1 MDIDGAIQAHTDWKV
16 RLLNLA
22 HGTTTEKIDL
32 QTLGTDNLCVL
43 GRWLHGD
50 GQKHR
55 DDAKFAKLV
64 ETHAA
69 FHKCAATIGTLI
81 AEGNAGAAENQL
93 TSVGSEFNRLSFR
106 VTAFLKDMDSRHLA

>member
-1 MDIDGAIQAHTDWKV
+1 MDIDGAIQAHSDWKL

-22 HGTTTEKIDL
+22 RGVKSEEVDL
-32 QTLGTDNLCVL
+32 QTLGADHLCVL

-50 GQKHR
+50 GQKHAG
-55 DDAKFAKLV
+55 DARFAKLV

-69 FHKCAATIGTLI
+69 FHKCAASVGTLI
-81 AEGNAGAAENQL
+81 ADGRATAAETQL

-106 VTAFLKDMDSRHLA
+106 VTAFLKDLDSRDLA